1 MLRSDAGRR
10 ASAAC
15 AHLSTRKAAGV
26 VAASGTGGTSGTC
39 WGARDFL
46 ATQLSAKGDHGL
58 LNPLYEVDPT
68 MTDLDFG
75 CAKSLELA
83 ELREANAAIVES
95 SLRWFP

>member
-58 LNPLYEVDPT
+58 LNPLYAQPAPIRSSK
-68 MTDLDFG
+68 DFG
-75 CAKSLELA
+75 EKNGDLRSELS
-83 ELREANAAIVES
+83 RDS
-95 SLRWFP
+95 TS